1 MPAHTRAAYIA
12 LLAQLKEDLKQAL
25 DLKKA
30 WEKNLTSL
38 QACLA
43 TLYDPDARATILGA
57 IAYAQAVLFQLQQ
70 SIKEILDRIE
80 EVQNL
85 LGQSSGGGTSNVQKS
100 TT

>member
-1 MPAHTRAAYIA
+1 
-12 LLAQLKEDLKQAL
+12 
-25 DLKKA
+25 
-30 WEKNLTSL
+30 
-38 QACLA
+38 
-43 TLYDPDARATILGA
+43 
-57 IAYAQAVLFQLQQ
+57 VLFQLQQ